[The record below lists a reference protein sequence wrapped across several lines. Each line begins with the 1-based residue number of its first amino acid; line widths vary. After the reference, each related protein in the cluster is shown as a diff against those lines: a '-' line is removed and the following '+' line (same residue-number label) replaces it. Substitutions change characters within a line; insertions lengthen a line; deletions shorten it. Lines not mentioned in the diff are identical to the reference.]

1 MGGGPLCITW
11 SPGEGNWAARQSP
24 SCRPRGGAC
33 APQGARPWC
42 SRGFPAPPHCSP
54 ARAAAL
60 RVQPRGAWE
69 GGGGG
74 CVGAC
79 PRPPT
84 AGRRGALGQALEAG
98 RGRGEGA
105 AGSARAA
112 RCGLGGGT
120 CSCRGTLR
128 GRVLGAPGRH
138 VPQWLPLLCL
148 FAPAERRRRERPA
161 TGPSG
166 GRLLRPRT
174 PPLVA
179 AALLLLATAPRPPPP
194 LALRPSR
201 PLGLA
206 VPASGS
212 SRLPVPAP
220 RPPGLALSAPRPPGL
235 SIPSAGSSCL
245 PVPAARPSRLPF
257 ATAEPATLPTWPGW
271 LPRQH
276 SRRVPRRLR
285 PGRPRRPSRRQRQS
299 GNPTLRPCCP

>member
-1 MGGGPLCITW
+1 MGRRSSMHHVVAGGGELGGSPVAILPAERRGLRTSGRASLVLARVPRSSPLL
-11 SPGEGNWAARQSP
+11 PG
-24 SCRPRGGAC
+24 
-33 APQGARPWC
+33 
-42 SRGFPAPPHCSP
+42 SRGRSPRPAAGS
-54 ARAAAL
+54 L
-60 RVQPRGAWE
+60 
-69 GGGGG
+69 GGRGG

-84 AGRRGALGQALEAG
+84 AGRPGALGQALETG

-166 GRLLRPRT
+166 GRLLRPGT

-220 RPPGLALSAPRPPGL
+220 WPPGLALSAPRPPGL